1 MNPSFMSWAAL
12 VTFSSAM
19 VWQALLAI
27 AVIGLLSSTVFLG
40 LVLVAALRYRRRAE
54 RARVAAVSV
63 PVGDLPPVS
72 ILKPVHGAEP
82 RLAECLES
90 FFSQDYANFEIIIG
104 ARDADNAAL
113 AIAQQVR
120 DKFPQ
125 VKSRV
130 VLSGPPT
137 WPSAKIFSLEKMIAV
152 AENEYFVISDS
163 DALVGPDFLRNVI
176 PPLLDKK
183 VGLITCLYEGVSA
196 GDFWSSLEALGM
208 SVEMP
213 SGVIVADMLEGMR
226 FALGVAMA
234 TRREAVQAIGGIR
247 TTADYFSDDFVLG
260 NEIWAKGYTVVL
272 SHYPVRHVLLPRT
285 FKQTWGH
292 QLLWM
297 KSTRFSR
304 PKGHLGT
311 GLTYA
316 MPFGLL
322 GWLAAWK
329 LGMPALGIGLF
340 AAAFLNRMI
349 QSVAVGWGIVRDKRA
364 LWLAWLYPLRDLL
377 GFFVWLGSYTSRRFL
392 WRGETYY
399 FGQEGKIFPLDRH
412 AAPVRE

>member
-1 MNPSFMSWAAL
+1 MASATLWTLSTSTLWQGLL
-12 VTFSSAM
+12 V
-19 VWQALLAI
+19 LAI
-27 AVIGLLSSTVFLG
+27 IGILSSTVFLG
-40 LVLVAALRYRRRAE
+40 MTLLAVARYWRRAAGDR
-54 RARVAAVSV
+54 RAAQSIR
-63 PVGDLPPVS
+63 DTELPPVS

-90 FFSQDYANFEIIIG
+90 FFRQDYPNFEIVIG
-104 ARDADNAAL
+104 ARDAGNAAL
-113 AIAQQVR
+113 AIAEQVR
-120 DKFPQ
+120 KKFPN
-125 VKSRV
+125 VRSRV

-137 WPSAKIFSLEKMIAV
+137 WPSAKIFSLDKMIDV
-152 AENEYFVISDS
+152 AANEYFVISDS

-176 PPLLDKK
+176 PPLLDPK

-234 TRREAVQAIGGIR
+234 TRRDAVDAIGGIK

-260 NEIWAKGYTVVL
+260 NEIWAKGYHVVL

-285 FKQTWGH
+285 FMQTWGH

-322 GWLAAWK
+322 GWLAAWQ
-329 LGMPALGIGLF
+329 LGMPALGFELF
-340 AAAFLNRMI
+340 AATYLNRMI
-349 QSVAVGWGIVRDKRA
+349 QSVVVGWGIVRDKRA
-364 LWLAWLYPLRDLL
+364 LRLAWLYPLRDLL

-399 FGQEGKIFPLDRH
+399 FGAEGKIFPMERS
-412 AAPVRE
+412 AKPVRQ

>member
-1 MNPSFMSWAAL
+1 MGNAAL
-12 VTFSSAM
+12 WVFSTATVWQTLLVLSVIGVLSSA
-19 VWQALLAI
+19 VY
-27 AVIGLLSSTVFLG
+27 LG
-40 LVLVAALRYRRRAE
+40 MTLVAAVRYHNRAAID
-54 RARVAAVSV
+54 RQAAGAVSV
-63 PVGDLPPVS
+63 NDLPAVS

-90 FFSQDYANFEIIIG
+90 FFRQDYPNFEIIIG
-104 ARDADNAAL
+104 ARDAGNAAL
-113 AIAQQVR
+113 AIAEQVR
-120 DKFPQ
+120 KKFPN

-137 WPSAKIFSLEKMIAV
+137 WPSAKIFSLDKMMAV
-152 AENEYFVISDS
+152 AANEYFVISDS
-163 DALVGPDFLRNVI
+163 DALVGFDFLRNVI
-176 PPLLDKK
+176 PPLLDPK
-183 VGLITCLYEGVSA
+183 VGLITCLYEGVAA
-196 GDFWSSLEALGM
+196 GDFWSTLEALGM

-234 TRREAVQAIGGIR
+234 TKRDALEAIGGIAK
-247 TTADYFSDDFVLG
+247 TADYFSDDFVLG
-260 NEIWAKGYTVVL
+260 NEIWAKGYKVVL
-272 SHYPVRHVLLPRT
+272 SPYPVRHVLLPRT

-322 GWLAAWK
+322 GWLTAWR
-329 LGMPALGIGLF
+329 LGLPGLGIGLF
-340 AAAFLNRMI
+340 TITFLNRVV
-349 QSVAVGWGIVRDKRA
+349 QSIVVGWGIVRDKRA

-399 FGQEGKIFPLDRH
+399 FGAEGKIFPLERS
-412 AAPVRE
+412 ARPVRQ